1 MFRTKTCWNY
11 EGIAVSDSSSCH
23 TIQMSRTP
31 REVFLRSARLLSER
45 CLPPLPRIGPFDLG
59 LLFSHDFVCAFIL
72 EFVEAVEF
80 PGRRVYSL
88 MKLLGCRKATKV
100 RKAKQA
106 KRESSTILRL
116 ASLLSRRIIAGRVLG
131 EKALSLSMPMP
142 IMALRKSEVVG
153 KAGRE
158 VEG

>member
-1 MFRTKTCWNY
+1 
-11 EGIAVSDSSSCH
+11 
-23 TIQMSRTP
+23 
-31 REVFLRSARLLSER
+31 
-45 CLPPLPRIGPFDLG
+45 
-59 LLFSHDFVCAFIL
+59 
-72 EFVEAVEF
+72 
-80 PGRRVYSL
+80 

-106 KRESSTILRL
+106 KRESNTILRL

-153 KAGRE
+153 KAVERSGGVTKKRVTPSKGGRLPISFDTPIR
-158 VEG
+158 EGFVLQMPRPVCPPVTHK